1 MVEHS
6 FPKEDVFG
14 RLPIHNP
21 DSVARAVFFHNFNID
36 IFAKFEEAIAVEK
49 LEAQLG
55 HRPDANEKK
64 KTRAP
69 RLRENEVLSAILY
82 HSLTNNADSPSHIE

>member
-6 FPKEDVFG
+6 FPEEDVFG

-36 IFAKFEEAIAVEK
+36 IFAQIRRV
-49 LEAQLG
+49 
-55 HRPDANEKK
+55 
-64 KTRAP
+64 
-69 RLRENEVLSAILY
+69 
-82 HSLTNNADSPSHIE
+82 DSC